1 MIVMSLKFGGY
12 KVTEKDIGTMIEKKL
27 ESAEDKIPVF
37 APASSAVKNEQKN
50 ILPSAHQT
58 RTSDKSSATQHKT
71 WNERMTGNSN
81 GGRSKYAN
89 QSKQHKIFPKTAGA
103 DVSHKSHVLQAKSV
117 QPKPFATKTPR
128 SKGAAP
134 TDDKSVPLQ
143 TKAVQ
148 PRQPK
153 QPAAKKTSA
162 QRQQPAQNL
171 VETKMAIKQISQP
184 SRNTKSK
191 QPKPSIKAYFLGGLN
206 EIGKNITVFECE
218 NDMVVVDCGMAFPD
232 DDMMG
237 VDLVIPDFTFIE
249 KNVDKIRGIVITHG
263 HEDHIGAMPYLL
275 KKVKLPIYS
284 TALTLGLIDGKLK
297 EHGLQGKVQLNTV
310 KPGQTVRLGCFGVEF
325 IHVNHSISDAVGLAI
340 HSPAGTVLHTGDF
353 KIDCTPLKEEMI
365 DLGRIAEL
373 GQQGVLALMADSTN
387 VDRPGYTPTE
397 RKISDAFEK
406 LFLQAADQRIIIATF
421 ASNISRV
428 QQIINCAAKHGR
440 KVALSGRSMIN
451 VMGIASELGYLDIP
465 EGLLIDIDLL
475 NRYPK
480 DKVVLITTG
489 SQGEPMS
496 ALTRMAFADHRKV
509 EVGPGDCIIIS
520 AKPIPGNEK
529 MVSTVIDELLKR
541 GCDVVYE
548 SSHEIHVSGHA
559 SQEELKIIHGIVK
572 PQYFIPV
579 HGEQK
584 HLRKHAELARSM
596 GMNSENIFIGTIGD
610 AVELNQN
617 YMKQLPSVPAGRILV
632 DGLGV
637 GDVGSIVLRD
647 RKHLAEDGLI
657 VVVCTISQDDGHVV
671 AGPDVVSRGFVYVR
685 ESERLMVESRDLVT
699 RVLEE
704 CAGNQ
709 IHDWGTLKTR
719 IKDDL
724 SKLLYE
730 KTRRNPMILPIIMEI

>member
-1 MIVMSLKFGGY
+1 M
-12 KVTEKDIGTMIEKKL
+12 TEKDIGTMIEKKL

-58 RTSDKSSATQHKT
+58 RTSDKSSATQNKT

-134 TDDKSVPLQ
+134 TDDKSVQLQ

-387 VDRPGYTPTE
+387 VDRPGYTPLNVKSAMLLKNCSC
-397 RKISDAFEK
+397 R
-406 LFLQAADQRIIIATF
+406 R
-421 ASNISRV
+421 
-428 QQIINCAAKHGR
+428 QIK
-440 KVALSGRSMIN
+440 
-451 VMGIASELGYLDIP
+451 
-465 EGLLIDIDLL
+465 
-475 NRYPK
+475 
-480 DKVVLITTG
+480 
-489 SQGEPMS
+489 
-496 ALTRMAFADHRKV
+496 
-509 EVGPGDCIIIS
+509 
-520 AKPIPGNEK
+520 
-529 MVSTVIDELLKR
+529 ELLSR
-541 GCDVVYE
+541 
-548 SSHEIHVSGHA
+548 
-559 SQEELKIIHGIVK
+559 
-572 PQYFIPV
+572 
-579 HGEQK
+579 
-584 HLRKHAELARSM
+584 
-596 GMNSENIFIGTIGD
+596 
-610 AVELNQN
+610 
-617 YMKQLPSVPAGRILV
+617 PS
-632 DGLGV
+632 
-637 GDVGSIVLRD
+637 
-647 RKHLAEDGLI
+647 
-657 VVVCTISQDDGHVV
+657 
-671 AGPDVVSRGFVYVR
+671 
-685 ESERLMVESRDLVT
+685 
-699 RVLEE
+699 
-704 CAGNQ
+704 
-709 IHDWGTLKTR
+709 
-719 IKDDL
+719 
-724 SKLLYE
+724 
-730 KTRRNPMILPIIMEI
+730 LPILAVYSRLLTVRQNTDVKWRFQAEA